1 MDANLNVAAKVLR
14 SWMEK
19 MLIVSVGYHR
29 NGRPRL
35 FAGNTRGRPRG
46 LILFVLLVVGSTRR
60 DMSGLVLQLLRPMWD
75 T

>member
-1 MDANLNVAAKVLR
+1 MLDMDANLNVAAKVLR

-35 FAGNTRGRPRG
+35 FAGNTRGRPRA
-46 LILFVLLVVGSTRR
+46 
-60 DMSGLVLQLLRPMWD
+60 
-75 T
+75 